1 MLNERLCALHSYSAV
16 LCPLICGSL
25 RGERGGRPSSVLSA
39 LSSKASI
46 SDGMGVHKCIRYGQ
60 LACFGRHYEC

>member
-1 MLNERLCALHSYSAV
+1 MP
-16 LCPLICGSL
+16 CPP
-25 RGERGGRPSSVLSA
+25 GERVGRPSSVFSVF
-39 LSSKASI
+39 SSKASI